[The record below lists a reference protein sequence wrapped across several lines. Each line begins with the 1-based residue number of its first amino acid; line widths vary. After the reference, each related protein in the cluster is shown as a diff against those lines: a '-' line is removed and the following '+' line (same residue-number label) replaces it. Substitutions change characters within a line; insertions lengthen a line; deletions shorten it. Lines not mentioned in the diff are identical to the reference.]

1 MSDVQ
6 TRRMSEQIGMIVIKQ
21 ACDGAHCAQEEAAAD
36 EEEDTST
43 KKKKK
48 KKKKGKK

>member
-1 MSDVQ
+1 
-6 TRRMSEQIGMIVIKQ
+6 MSEQIGMLVIKQ
-21 ACDGAHCAQEEAAAD
+21 ACGCALHAQEEAAD
-36 EEEDTST
+36 EEEETST

>member
-1 MSDVQ
+1 
-6 TRRMSEQIGMIVIKQ
+6 MSEQIGMLVIKQ
-21 ACDGAHCAQEEAAAD
+21 ACGCALHAQEEAAAD
-36 EEEDTST
+36 EEEETST